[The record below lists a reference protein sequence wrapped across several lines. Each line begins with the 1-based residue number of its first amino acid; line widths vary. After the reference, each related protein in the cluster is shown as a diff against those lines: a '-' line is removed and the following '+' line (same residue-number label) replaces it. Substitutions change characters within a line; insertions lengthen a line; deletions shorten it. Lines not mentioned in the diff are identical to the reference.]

1 MRRGCSAAHLSAPL
15 ILFALAL
22 VGMPTSGIAAD
33 ALSVREFGAAGNGQA
48 DDTEAFRTA
57 LAAAAQLPTG
67 RSVQVPPGTYRI
79 TAPLTIESTLLL
91 GLAAGGWPADSRPLP
106 TLLVDVP
113 EPQPCVIAR
122 TGAALHGLS
131 FDFLY
136 RDDPKREFGPCVQL
150 SGGGVSLSNLL
161 LHNPTEGIMWDGA
174 TNIGRLNL
182 ENIFVVNALKCGV
195 YVARTLDMA
204 TLRNVEVWN
213 YVPDLVNTCTGF
225 RLGHN
230 DEIRLSNCAVVAAAI
245 GFHFVETKLPD
256 GQTGT
261 TWGGMDNCTV
271 DFSGTGIKV
280 DAANILR
287 INGGSIWTH
296 HFGVVVSGRSNVILS
311 GADVRAN
318 GGHCLHVR
326 DCDTVTVNGCLFKK
340 NGQSWPDTAKVQL
353 DGGRNIVINGC
364 TFDDTSAGVR
374 IGPGVRRFSIT
385 GNLFAEM
392 AYPAITDESTADAAK
407 VVASNLGAK

>member
-1 MRRGCSAAHLSAPL
+1 MRRASPL
-15 ILFALAL
+15 ACTLVLALAL
-22 VGMPTSGIAAD
+22 VPAMAFAAD
-33 ALSVREFGAAGNGQA
+33 TINVREFGAVGDGRA
-48 DDTEAFRTA
+48 DDTEAFRKA

-91 GLAAGGWPADSRPLP
+91 GQAAGGWSADSRPLP

-113 EPQPCVIAR
+113 APQPCIIAK
-122 TGAALHGLS
+122 TGAALHGLT

-136 RDDPKREFGPCVQL
+136 RDDPRREFGPCVRL
-150 SGGGVSLSNLL
+150 SGGGVCLSNLL
-161 LHNPTEGIMWDGA
+161 LHNPTEGIMWDGL

-182 ENIFVVNALKCGV
+182 ENVFIVNARKCGV
-195 YVARTLDMA
+195 YVAYTLDMA

-256 GQTGT
+256 GKTGA

-271 DFSGTGIKV
+271 DFSGTGLKV
-280 DAANILR
+280 DAASILR
-287 INGGSIWTH
+287 VTGGSIWAH
-296 HFGVVVSGRSNVILS
+296 HFGVVVNGRSNVILN

-318 GGHCLHVR
+318 GGHGLHVL
-326 DCDTVTVNGCLFKK
+326 DCDSVTVSGCLFKK
-340 NGQSWPDTAKVQL
+340 NGTTWPDTAKVQL
-353 DGGRNIVINGC
+353 DGGRSIVISGC
-364 TFDDTSAGVR
+364 TFDDTSAGIR
-374 IGPGVRRFSIT
+374 IGPGARRFSIT
-385 GNLFAEM
+385 GNAFADM
-392 AYPAITDESTADAAK
+392 AHPAIVDGSTAGVAK
-407 VVASNLGAK
+407 VVANNLGAK